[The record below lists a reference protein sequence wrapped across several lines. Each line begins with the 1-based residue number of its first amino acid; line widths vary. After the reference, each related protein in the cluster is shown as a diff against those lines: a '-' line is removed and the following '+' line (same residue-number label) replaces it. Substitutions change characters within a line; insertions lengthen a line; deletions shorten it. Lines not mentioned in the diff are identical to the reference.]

1 MNNIRKFSNLHQRF
15 RKADFFKYTKQAWR
29 DKMKRE
35 QKLQNEYNNIH
46 DINYKKQ
53 ILSIYKDKKE

>member
-1 MNNIRKFSNLHQRF
+1 LHQRF